1 MPPAAVDLHA
11 AEHLRFIRDTMA
23 SAATFTAISGVSAMA
38 MGLTACAAALIASRQ
53 SSERAWLLT
62 WLLEAALA
70 FAIGSTGM
78 WWKAR
83 AAGVTLFAGPGRR
96 FMVSYA
102 APLVAGAVQTLG
114 LYLAGLGG
122 FLPGMWLLLYG
133 TAAVAGGVS
142 SIRPIPIA
150 GACFMAL
157 GAIALVAPTQ
167 WGDWFMAAGFG
178 LLQIAFGWVIAR
190 RYGG

>member
-1 MPPAAVDLHA
+1 
-11 AEHLRFIRDTMA
+11 MA
-23 SAATFTAISGVSAMA
+23 SSATFTAISGVGAVV
-38 MGLTACAAALIASRQ
+38 MGLTACAAALVASRQ
-53 SSERAWLLT
+53 ASDRAWLLT
-62 WLLEAALA
+62 WLVEAALA
-70 FAIGSTGM
+70 FSIGSAGI

-83 AAGVTLFAGPGRR
+83 RSGVPLFAGPGRR

-102 APLVAGAVQTLG
+102 APLVAGAVQTMG
-114 LYLAGLGG
+114 LYLSGLSG

-150 GACFMAL
+150 GGCFMVL
-157 GAIALVAPTQ
+157 GAAALVAPTH
-167 WGDWFMAAGFG
+167 WGDAFMAAGFG
-178 LLQIAFGWVIAR
+178 LLQIGFGWVIAR